1 MEEHPKLLWL
11 LRGILICLALLTGL
25 LLLVNLPMLSGQ
37 ANKLTQVVSSI
48 LYGLVYAYL
57 LNPFVRWV
65 DKLLLPRLQK
75 TKLQGD
81 KARRLSRLV
90 GILFAFCMA
99 GLFIYLLIKLIV
111 PQVGA
116 SIMGIAKQLPDYYAS
131 IEKFVG
137 RLVEDNPQIVQYV
150 NIALENGYG
159 HLENFIQNDLVGRMQ
174 SLLLTLT
181 SSVYS
186 VLRELINMV
195 IGIVVAIYALWAK
208 DRFLSQA
215 KKLTVALWSPDRADR
230 LMEQAR
236 KVDKI
241 FNGFIIGKIIDSLI
255 IGVLCYIGVSILK
268 LPYAVLVSTIV
279 GVTNVIP
286 YFGPI
291 IGAIPCTLLILLNSP
306 LQGLYFVIFVLVLQ
320 QIDGNIIGPKILGD
334 NVGISGFWIL
344 VSITVGGGLFGFPGM
359 LLGVPVFATL
369 YMLISDYTERALRK
383 QGKPIQTKAYFSI
396 RQVADLPAGE
406 TGELV
411 LTTLTKEGI
420 PLIRYRTRDITSL
433 DYTPCRCGRTHV
445 RLTRIKGR
453 SDDMLIIRG
462 VNVFPQQI
470 ESILMESEGLTPN
483 YQLVVDR
490 VHNLDTLEVQVEV
503 DEALFADEI
512 RKLQSLEGRIQK
524 TIKEFLGVS
533 TKVRLMEPHSL
544 DRSEGK
550 AKRIIDKRLKK

>member
-37 ANKLTQVVSSI
+37 ASKLTQVLSSI

-111 PQVGA
+111 PQVGV

-150 NIALENGYG
+150 NVALENGYG
-159 HLENFIQNDLVGRMQ
+159 HLESFIQNDLVGRMQ

-181 SSVYS
+181 TSVYG

-215 KKLTVALWSPDRADR
+215 KKLTVALWSPERADR

-286 YFGPI
+286 YFGPTN
-291 IGAIPCTLLILLNSP
+291 GAIP
-306 LQGLYFVIFVLVLQ
+306 
-320 QIDGNIIGPKILGD
+320 
-334 NVGISGFWIL
+334 
-344 VSITVGGGLFGFPGM
+344 
-359 LLGVPVFATL
+359 
-369 YMLISDYTERALRK
+369 
-383 QGKPIQTKAYFSI
+383 
-396 RQVADLPAGE
+396 
-406 TGELV
+406 
-411 LTTLTKEGI
+411 
-420 PLIRYRTRDITSL
+420 
-433 DYTPCRCGRTHV
+433 
-445 RLTRIKGR
+445 
-453 SDDMLIIRG
+453 
-462 VNVFPQQI
+462 
-470 ESILMESEGLTPN
+470 
-483 YQLVVDR
+483 
-490 VHNLDTLEVQVEV
+490 
-503 DEALFADEI
+503 
-512 RKLQSLEGRIQK
+512 
-524 TIKEFLGVS
+524 
-533 TKVRLMEPHSL
+533 
-544 DRSEGK
+544 
-550 AKRIIDKRLKK
+550 

>member
-37 ANKLTQVVSSI
+37 ANKLTQVVSSV

-286 YFGPI
+286 YFSPI

-406 TGELV
+406 TG
-411 LTTLTKEGI
+411 KEE
-420 PLIRYRTRDITSL
+420 
-433 DYTPCRCGRTHV
+433 TH
-445 RLTRIKGR
+445 GD
-453 SDDMLIIRG
+453 SAG
-462 VNVFPQQI
+462 
-470 ESILMESEGLTPN
+470 
-483 YQLVVDR
+483 
-490 VHNLDTLEVQVEV
+490 
-503 DEALFADEI
+503 
-512 RKLQSLEGRIQK
+512 
-524 TIKEFLGVS
+524 
-533 TKVRLMEPHSL
+533 
-544 DRSEGK
+544 
-550 AKRIIDKRLKK
+550 